1 MAKCLVAQS
10 EGPSVTVNAILAGIV
25 KANQLD
31 HLYDKVL
38 GGLNGIEGILSER
51 FVDLTDMSEYENKIL
66 CQTPASALGSC
77 RYKLTRTT
85 KQEFDKLVKIMHKH
99 DIEVLIYIGGN
110 DSMDTVAFLNE
121 YVKEK
126 QIDDLRFIGVPKTID
141 NDLMYIDHCPGY
153 PSSAK
158 YIATTALQTW
168 LDFNVYTRKE
178 VFILE
183 TMGKD
188 AGWLA
193 ASACLSNIVDL
204 LVLPE
209 TVFDETLFLAEIKKC
224 LKEKNKCYVVIS
236 EGIKNAD
243 GKLIADKKI
252 SASNKLRNLI
262 IDTNTASRCKVLE
275 LSSIQR
281 CSVIQQSL
289 VDMDESFNLGVCAYM
304 YSNKAKYS
312 GHMVTINRKN
322 SDKYD
327 IEYGIVDASLV
338 IDKIKT
344 FPREWILDNYQ
355 GITKE
360 AYDYILPL
368 IDNNTNIIYEN
379 GIPAYIKPYY
389 LNNKTN

>member
-1 MAKCLVAQS
+1 
-10 EGPSVTVNAILAGIV
+10 
-25 KANQLD
+25 
-31 HLYDKVL
+31 
-38 GGLNGIEGILSER
+38 
-51 FVDLTDMSEYENKIL
+51 
-66 CQTPASALGSC
+66 
-77 RYKLTRTT
+77 
-85 KQEFDKLVKIMHKH
+85 
-99 DIEVLIYIGGN
+99 
-110 DSMDTVAFLNE
+110 MDTVAFLNE

-327 IEYGIVDASLV
+327 VEYGIVDASLV
-338 IDKIKT
+338 VDKIKT